1 MSDTTPNDNQGPAS
15 EQDMQSLPQWARD
28 AITTA
33 NDQAARNRIKAREAA
48 DTARAEV
55 TAQVTAEFEQRLSA
69 LAADKDDIA
78 VELGDARLALSRL
91 RIALDAGIPGE
102 SATEFAALLRGG
114 NEDELR
120 AHADKVKAMFGVI
133 GAQPDRPVDHSQG
146 LGRDD
151 VAVSPGD
158 AFGAFI
164 RSQLSR

>member
-1 MSDTTPNDNQGPAS
+1 MSDTTPNDAQRPAS
-15 EQDMQSLPQWARD
+15 EQDMQALPQWARD

-48 DTARAEV
+48 ETARAEV
-55 TAQVTAEFEQRLSA
+55 AAEFQERMSA

-78 VELGDARLALSRL
+78 LELGDARLDLSRL
-91 RIALDAGIPGE
+91 RIALGAGIPGE
-102 SATEFAALLRGG
+102 SATEFAALLRGS

-133 GAQPDRPVDHSQG
+133 SAQPDRPVDHSQG

>member
-1 MSDTTPNDNQGPAS
+1 MSDTTPNDAQIPAS
-15 EQDMQSLPQWARD
+15 EQDMQALPQWARD

-48 DTARAEV
+48 ETARAEV
-55 TAQVTAEFEQRLSA
+55 TAEFEGRMSA
-69 LAADKDDIA
+69 LTADKDDIA
-78 VELGDARLALSRL
+78 LELGDARLDLSRL

-102 SATEFAALLRGG
+102 SATEFAALLRGS

-120 AHADKVKAMFGVI
+120 EHADKVKAMFGVI
-133 GAQPDRPVDHSQG
+133 SPQPDRPVDHSQG